1 MSFILTLTTSVL
13 LMKINLFFTTEVM
26 GLTANSPDVFRDHFN
41 STYIY
46 VYTYIYLYL
55 FILLIIYL
63 IYTHS

>member
-46 VYTYIYLYL
+46 VYIYICIYL
-55 FILLIIYL
+55 FIYFVNYL
-63 IYTHS
+63 FNLYS